1 MAVIPLLMLATGG
14 LAPQDGP
21 FASAWFNTIKGFAAV
36 AATGLLDALTTWR
49 RHHHSHM
56 LADQLGSFP
65 LSADG
70 ESAAT
75 LARRVQEQA
84 TALTSADL
92 YLCMA
97 AVALLLILLIPF
109 VATRIYPPRGGLIIE
124 NIMTYSTIR
133 PHLPRAALAGALGL
147 LAYTG
152 WAWSGTSPTE
162 STDDAAVVADH
173 TVVAPQVSG
182 FIQEVLAED
191 NQSVAAG
198 QLLARIDDRE
208 YVAALAAAR
217 ADLAVASAQ
226 LVNANATLERH
237 QAVISQALAVT
248 RADAADLRF
257 AESEVQRHRNL
268 ASEGAGTRQAY
279 EQARSRLD
287 MTQAR
292 QAEHRHP
299 PGHAQAAGR
308 AGRAARG
315 GPGRRAARRRW
326 STAPNS
332 TCPTPASFRRSTA
345 WSDAALRVGAY
356 VAPARPSWPWCRCS
370 RPTWW
375 RTSAKSN

>member
-1 MAVIPLLMLATGG
+1 
-14 LAPQDGP
+14 
-21 FASAWFNTIKGFAAV
+21 
-36 AATGLLDALTTWR
+36 
-49 RHHHSHM
+49 
-56 LADQLGSFP
+56 
-65 LSADG
+65 
-70 ESAAT
+70 
-75 LARRVQEQA
+75 
-84 TALTSADL
+84 
-92 YLCMA
+92 
-97 AVALLLILLIPF
+97 
-109 VATRIYPPRGGLIIE
+109 
-124 NIMTYSTIR
+124 MTYSTIR

-292 QAEHRHP
+292 QAEHQAILQATRKQQDVLAAQHEA
-299 PGHAQAAGR
+299 AQAGVLR
-308 AGRAARG
+308 AQALVDRAELNLSHTRIISPVDG
-315 GPGRRAARRRW
+315 VVGRR
-326 STAPNS
+326 
-332 TCPTPASFRRSTA
+332 
-345 WSDAALRVGAY
+345 ALRVGAY
-356 VAPARPSWPWCRCS
+356 VAPGTPILAVVPLQQAYVVANFREKQLTHMRPGQPATVTVDAYPDLRLRGTVQSIAPATGLSLSPVAPSNATGNFTKIAQRLPVKIVLDATPAGAPPLRAGMS
-370 RPTWW
+370 VEAVVETMPLLAEA
-375 RTSAKSN
+375 AK

>member
-1 MAVIPLLMLATGG
+1 
-14 LAPQDGP
+14 
-21 FASAWFNTIKGFAAV
+21 
-36 AATGLLDALTTWR
+36 
-49 RHHHSHM
+49 
-56 LADQLGSFP
+56 
-65 LSADG
+65 
-70 ESAAT
+70 
-75 LARRVQEQA
+75 
-84 TALTSADL
+84 
-92 YLCMA
+92 
-97 AVALLLILLIPF
+97 
-109 VATRIYPPRGGLIIE
+109 
-124 NIMTYSTIR
+124 MTYSTIR

-198 QLLARIDDRE
+198 QLLARIDDHE

-248 RADAADLRF
+248 QADAADLRF

-292 QAEHRHP
+292 HAEHRAILQATRKQQDVLAAQHEA
-299 PGHAQAAGR
+299 AQAGVLR
-308 AGRAARG
+308 AQALVDRAELNLSHTRIISPVDG
-315 GPGRRAARRRW
+315 VVGRR
-326 STAPNS
+326 
-332 TCPTPASFRRSTA
+332 
-345 WSDAALRVGAY
+345 ALRVGAY

-375 RTSAKSN
+375 RTSAKSS

>member
-1 MAVIPLLMLATGG
+1 M
-14 LAPQDGP
+14 
-21 FASAWFNTIKGFAAV
+21 
-36 AATGLLDALTTWR
+36 
-49 RHHHSHM
+49 
-56 LADQLGSFP
+56 
-65 LSADG
+65 
-70 ESAAT
+70 
-75 LARRVQEQA
+75 
-84 TALTSADL
+84 
-92 YLCMA
+92 
-97 AVALLLILLIPF
+97 
-109 VATRIYPPRGGLIIE
+109 
-124 NIMTYSTIR
+124 
-133 PHLPRAALAGALGL
+133 
-147 LAYTG
+147 
-152 WAWSGTSPTE
+152 
-162 STDDAAVVADH
+162 
-173 TVVAPQVSG
+173 VAPQVSG

-292 QAEHRHP
+292 QAEQSHP

-315 GPGRRAARRRW
+315 GPGRRAARAGAGRPRRTQPVPHPHHFAGRRRGRTPRAARGRLRRPGTPILAVVPLQQAYVVANFREKQLTHMRPGQPATVTVDAYPDLRLRGTVQ
-326 STAPNS
+326 SIAPATGLSLSPVAPSNA
-332 TCPTPASFRRSTA
+332 TGNFTKIAQRLPVKIVLDATPAGAPPLRAGMSVEAVVETMPLLA
-345 WSDAALRVGAY
+345 EAA
-356 VAPARPSWPWCRCS
+356 
-370 RPTWW
+370 
-375 RTSAKSN
+375 K